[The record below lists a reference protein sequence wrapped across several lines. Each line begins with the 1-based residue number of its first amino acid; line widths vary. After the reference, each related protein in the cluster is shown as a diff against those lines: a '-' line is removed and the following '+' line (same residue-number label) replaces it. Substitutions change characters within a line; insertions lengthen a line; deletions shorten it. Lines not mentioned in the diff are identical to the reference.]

1 MHFSRSFSLKL
12 VRSFDERWSQSLSG
26 VENFLTTGMSSDPV
40 TYRIPAYCSP
50 PTGVTTG

>member
-40 TYRIPAYCSP
+40 LPHTGILFATYWG
-50 PTGVTTG
+50 TG